1 MRWWGQLLDNLTFLY
16 VNLRK
21 IYVAPPPLPWYN
33 MPEFSGTEQA
43 AVSHG

>member
-21 IYVAPPPLPWYN
+21 IYVAPPLPWYN